1 MKSRILFFIAIVFIP
16 VLNLGA
22 EIKLPYFFA
31 SDMVLQQLSNAP
43 VWGKANPG
51 TEIIIKT
58 TWDKSIYKAKT
69 DSKGDWKVIL
79 KTPVAG
85 GPYTIYIGEGKKN
98 IVKLDNVYLGEVW
111 LISGQSN
118 MEMPMQGYRDQPVS
132 GSAVEI
138 LKSGGKK
145 IHWFKVNRSP
155 SSVKLDTVKRSEWK
169 IASPETTG
177 ELSATGWFFAKMLSE
192 QLGVHVGLICS
203 YYGGSTVEAWMRPEL
218 LHKYGDY
225 KFPEPVPGSKITPP
239 NTTPTALFN
248 GMINPILGYSIKGCI
263 WYQGESNY
271 IWPER
276 YKSLFP
282 DMVADWRKLW
292 GQGDFPFY
300 YAQIAPYEYRIL
312 NEANYINSA
321 YIRDA
326 QRQIEPAIK
335 NSGMIV
341 LLDAGDSA
349 YIHPSAKNIAG
360 ERFAMIA
367 LQKTY
372 GVKTPGM
379 LSPVYSSHIVNGKE
393 VEISFDNS
401 PLGLNT
407 FGSRLTDFEIAGDDK
422 VFYEAKARISG
433 GKVIVYSEKV
443 EKPVAVRYGFKDYV
457 KGVLK
462 GTNGLPVGTFRT
474 DNWEI
479 IKK

>member
-1 MKSRILFFIAIVFIP
+1 MKLRILLLFTIANTFNA
-16 VLNLGA
+16 LA
-22 EIKLPYFFA
+22 EIRLPYFFA
-31 SDMVLQQLSNAP
+31 SDMVLQQLSDAP
-43 VWGKANPG
+43 VWGKASPG
-51 TEIIIKT
+51 SEIRVKAD
-58 TWDKSIYKAKT
+58 WDKAIYKVKT
-69 DSKGDWKVIL
+69 NSNGDWRVVL
-79 KTPVAG
+79 KTPSAS
-85 GPYTIYIGEGKKN
+85 GPYNIYIGEGKKYS
-98 IVKLDNVYLGEVW
+98 IKLENVFLGEVW

-155 SSVKLDTVKRSEWK
+155 SSVKLDTVKKAAWK
-169 IASPETTG
+169 IASPATTG
-177 ELSATGWFFAKMLSE
+177 ELSATGWYFAKMLSE
-192 QLGVHVGLICS
+192 QLGVHIGLICS
-203 YYGGSTVEAWMRPEL
+203 YYGGSSVEAWMRPEL
-218 LHKYGDY
+218 LSKYGDY
-225 KFPEPVPGSKITPP
+225 KMPEPGSKVSPP

-248 GMINPILGYSIKGCI
+248 GMINPVVGYSIKGCI

-282 DMVADWRKLW
+282 DMVADWRKIW

-300 YAQIAPYEYRIL
+300 YAQIAPYDYRIL
-312 NEANYINSA
+312 KESNYLNSA
-321 YIRDA
+321 YIRDV
-326 QRQIEPAIK
+326 QRQIEPLIK
-335 NSGMIV
+335 NSGMVV

-349 YIHPSAKNIAG
+349 FIHPSRKDIAG
-360 ERFAMIA
+360 ERFAMMA

-372 GVKTPGM
+372 GLKTPGM
-379 LSPVYSSHIVNGKE
+379 LSPVYSSYVVNGKE

-401 PLGLNT
+401 PFGLNT

-422 VFYEAKARISG
+422 VFYEANARISA

-462 GTNGLPVGTFRT
+462 GANGMPVGTFRT